1 MRLKKKKRYTK
12 KTSSVIGLKTDK
24 IKLDNA
30 KKPGFKIS
38 NADNVIKPA
47 FELLNTSNKVESDFY
62 NREGEK
68 SSNESIKRTKTRII
82 CSVLISL
89 LCISFFLSI
98 FLEMINVVTL
108 KLPNIHLSINFETIS

>member
-1 MRLKKKKRYTK
+1 MRLRKKKRYTK

-30 KKPGFKIS
+30 KKPGFKIL
-38 NADNVIKPA
+38 NADNVVKLA

-68 SSNESIKRTKTRII
+68 SSNELIKRTKTRII

-89 LCISFFLSI
+89 LYISFFLSI
-98 FLEMINVVTL
+98 SLEMINVVTL